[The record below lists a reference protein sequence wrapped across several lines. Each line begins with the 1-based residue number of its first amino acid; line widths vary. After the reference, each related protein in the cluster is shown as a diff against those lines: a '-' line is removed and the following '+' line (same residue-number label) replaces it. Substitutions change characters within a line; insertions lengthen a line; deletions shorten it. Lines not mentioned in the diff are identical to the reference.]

1 MGTTNAFPFFD
12 LPGELRSAILG
23 QLLVSEHGIV
33 LHSKTTLYLPAGSG
47 RGTLRSV
54 LQVSMQMYQEATAIL
69 YGQNR
74 FVLNAQSHRLPA
86 HLTGPGGFLSPQG
99 RDARRRVRR
108 LTLLLTRVGGEF
120 EHVLGPA
127 LEDMVLCGALRE
139 LRLRLGPPA
148 GAHPSS
154 ATAAS
159 AGRSDR
165 DLVRR
170 SPFQALL
177 RLLADPYLDAAELSV
192 WKVHWA
198 ALCPFHR
205 HGSQKE
211 KGEGEE
217 EEGEGEGEG
226 GRESVNDI
234 GLATIRDGPDWVK
247 LDWRSMVDVLGTG
260 QQIVTVGN
268 RLS

>member
-1 MGTTNAFPFFD
+1 MGTTSNNKTFPFFD
-12 LPGELRSAILG
+12 LPGELRSAILA
-23 QLLVSEHGIV
+23 QLLVSDHGIV

-54 LQVSMQMYQEATAIL
+54 LQVSMQMYQEATAVF

-74 FVLNAQSHRLPA
+74 FVVNAQSHRLPA
-86 HLTGPGGFLSPQG
+86 HLTRRGGFLSPEG

-127 LEDMVLCGALRE
+127 LSDMVLCGALRE

-148 GAHPSS
+148 RAHP
-154 ATAAS
+154 AA
-159 AGRSDR
+159 AGARPDR

-198 ALCPFHR
+198 ALCPFHHR
-205 HGSQKE
+205 HGGGERKE
-211 KGEGEE
+211 KGEED
-217 EEGEGEGEG
+217 EGEGAG
-226 GRESVNDI
+226 GESVNDI

-247 LDWRSMVDVLGTG
+247 LDWKNMVDVLGTG